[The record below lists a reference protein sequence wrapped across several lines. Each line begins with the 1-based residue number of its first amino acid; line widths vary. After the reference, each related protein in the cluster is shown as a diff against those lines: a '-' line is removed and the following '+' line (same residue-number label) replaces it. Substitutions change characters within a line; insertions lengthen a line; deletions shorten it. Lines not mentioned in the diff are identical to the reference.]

1 MNILSDLILQGIGIH
16 FLLAIGINNVFGSDF
31 LSHLQVVILIV
42 IPFRRI
48 IGSPPRLF
56 WFTSVIWGQ
65 SGWSKIPQEPIF
77 SGSIKI
83 KP

>member
-1 MNILSDLILQGIGIH
+1 MNILLDLILQGIGIH
-16 FLLAIGINNVFGSDF
+16 FLLAIGKNNVFGSDF

-48 IGSPPRLF
+48 IGPPRLF

-65 SGWSKIPQEPIF
+65 SGWSEIPQEPII